1 MVYHVSFAEV
11 VLLMFLIK
19 VSLPFPTHSLRAI
32 YVDCKNKNYFAIN
45 KIIG

>member
-19 VSLPFPTHSLRAI
+19 VSLPFPPLRAI